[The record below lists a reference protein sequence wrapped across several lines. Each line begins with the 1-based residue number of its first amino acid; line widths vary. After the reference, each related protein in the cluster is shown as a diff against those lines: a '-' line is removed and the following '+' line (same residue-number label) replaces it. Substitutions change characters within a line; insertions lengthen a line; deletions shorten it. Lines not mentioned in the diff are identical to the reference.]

1 MSRHGDRE
9 IEIKLRLQSVAQG
22 EALLASAGFE
32 VSEPRVFEANTLF
45 DTPLKKLRKAGKLLR
60 VRQVEAR
67 AILTYKG
74 PARVS
79 KHKDRQELELTIADP
94 GTMSAILEQ
103 MGYRPTFRYEKFRT
117 EYRMSGSG
125 GTATLD
131 ETPAGVFL
139 ELEGEPAWIDEVAGK
154 LGFTEP
160 DYITASYIQLY
171 VNHCK
176 RQGIVP
182 ADMVFNQTGSK
193 SQPNP
198 GSSEGRV

>member
-1 MSRHGDRE
+1 VSNCVIRSLVINRFTGDG
-9 IEIKLRLQSVAQG
+9 IEIGPPSGHDNFIEGCYLGLSLNGLIDQG
-22 EALLASAGFE
+22 
-32 VSEPRVFEANTLF
+32 NTLN
-45 DTPLKKLRKAGKLLR
+45 G
-60 VRQVEAR
+60 
-67 AILTYKG
+67 ILITNG
-74 PARVS
+74 S
-79 KHKDRQELELTIADP
+79 NNTIGGLDVTNRNYIS
-94 GTMSAILEQ
+94 GNNTSGINIT
-103 MGYRPTFRYEKFRT
+103 R
-117 EYRMSGSG
+117 SGSG

-176 RQGIVP
+176 RQGVAP
-182 ADMVFNQTGSK
+182 ADMVFDQTGSK

-198 GSSEGRV
+198 GNSEGRV